1 MNLEKRLAFLE
12 TQNAKLRARMDLMLI
27 TMASLLAGELNQS
40 MLAKRLESLIA
51 NALNTTAPD
60 ATVDALER
68 DGAAILEALSVLDR
82 NRS

>member
-1 MNLEKRLAFLE
+1 MEERLAFLE
-12 TQNAKLRARMDLMLI
+12 KHNAQLRARMDLMLI
-27 TMASLLAGELNQS
+27 TMASLLSGELSQS
-40 MLAKRLESLIA
+40 LLAKKLESLIA

-60 ATVDALER
+60 ATVEALER

>member
-1 MNLEKRLAFLE
+1 MEERLAFLE
-12 TQNAKLRARMDLMLI
+12 KHNAQLRARMDLMLI
-27 TMASLLAGELNQS
+27 TMASLLSGELSQS
-40 MLAKRLESLIA
+40 LLAKTLESLIA

-60 ATVDALER
+60 ATVEALER